1 MVEWIGTIAQ
11 FLPVLLILW
20 MANLAQKRRSAG
32 TPYRQFAHPAYA
44 LVALVHLS
52 LLLAGLTVLLRREGL
67 PLEGTDLVKS
77 WAWLGWG
84 MTVPAGLGLLML
96 LRPVRAQA
104 GNVLQID
111 PDNPLHAVSLSMS
124 LWIPLLLAATLGIG
138 LDTLAM
144 QMEMQNDL
152 TD

>member
-52 LLLAGLTVLLRREGL
+52 LLLAGLTVLLRRDSPSRER
-67 PLEGTDLVKS
+67 T
-77 WAWLGWG
+77 W
-84 MTVPAGLGLLML
+84 
-96 LRPVRAQA
+96 
-104 GNVLQID
+104 
-111 PDNPLHAVSLSMS
+111 
-124 LWIPLLLAATLGIG
+124 
-138 LDTLAM
+138 
-144 QMEMQNDL
+144 
-152 TD
+152 